1 MRGVE
6 ILSLTILKIL
16 AAAEIGM
23 VAVASQ
29 NSIEGWWTA
38 TSAPAGA
45 LSNFDVL
52 AG

>member
-1 MRGVE
+1 MQGFE

-16 AAAEIGM
+16 AAAGIGM
-23 VAVASQ
+23 VGVASQ

-38 TSAPAGA
+38 TSAPAGVP
-45 LSNFDVL
+45 SNFDVL